1 MTTFDLQVV
10 ICNLFLNRVMVF
22 FTFLSPACAFNLLH
36 LCLRPRP
43 ASLLGF
49 VEAVLTGSADCV
61 WQALAQNCS
70 GLQYLNVGW
79 CEQITDVGVTALA
92 LGCRDL
98 RFVDFCGCLQITG
111 LSNTPLI
118 YSKRHSPPF
127 AEQFLH

>member
-1 MTTFDLQVV
+1 M
-10 ICNLFLNRVMVF
+10 
-22 FTFLSPACAFNLLH
+22 FTFLQFCS
-36 LCLRPRP
+36 RPS
-43 ASLLGF
+43 ASLLGL
-49 VEAVLTGSADCV
+49 VEAVLTGSANCA

-111 LSNTPLI
+111 LSNTPFTQNI
-118 YSKRHSPPF
+118 TASC